1 MKPNPLACALL
12 VLLAV
17 AVQLPAQN
25 TNTANA
31 PKWEETQPVSQS
43 VTNATGTN
51 KTSAGDIFDQVA
63 AEQSATNAART
74 NLSDWEPVSSSST
87 NAAAAI
93 PDWATN
99 NASASTNSAGT
110 KKTSAGYISVDNP
123 DGSVIKASFDE
134 ETSMQLID

>member
-1 MKPNPLACALL
+1 MRCCYLKPNPLACALL

-63 AEQSATNAART
+63 A
-74 NLSDWEPVSSSST
+74 
-87 NAAAAI
+87 
-93 PDWATN
+93 
-99 NASASTNSAGT
+99 GT
-110 KKTSAGYISVDNP
+110 VRHERGENQLIGLGA
-123 DGSVIKASFDE
+123 SVIKQHKRGGSNSRLGNE
-134 ETSMQLID
+134 